1 MQFTCTKENLSY
13 ALNLVSSVAG
23 KQNNLPILS
32 HVMLTVS
39 DSTVE
44 LAATNL
50 EIGVKAH
57 LRAKVDS
64 PGSFTVPAKTLADFV
79 GLMSGDQV
87 QITQKEN
94 ELVIES
100 GRSNTKIKGMPAEEF
115 PVIPEFGE
123 GKSFSLERSKL
134 KNALAQVV
142 FAASKNEI
150 RPELSGV
157 YFGFGVYGHP
167 GLTLAA
173 TDSYRLAEKRIPVA
187 QGGDEVTCIVPARTA
202 GEFIRLMALSESSDE
217 KETNVRFFV
226 GDNQV
231 SLRYGSFEI
240 TSRLIAGRYPDYRQ
254 IIPNEFKTTAMFSK
268 SQMVSSVKAASL
280 FAATGVNAVNL
291 KLNPSA
297 QSVVITSTSSQ
308 AGAYETALDIQGEGI
323 ENSIILNHRYLL
335 DGMSHLEGEEIVIHM
350 NSIDAPCLLRSK
362 DDKDYL
368 YLVMPIRQ

>member
-39 DSTVE
+39 DSAVE

-50 EIGVKAH
+50 EIGIKAH

-64 PGSFTVPAKTLADFV
+64 PGSFTVPAKTLTDFV

-87 QITQKEN
+87 QITQQEN
-94 ELVIES
+94 ELVIEC

-115 PVIPEFGE
+115 PVIPEFVD
-123 GKSFSLERSKL
+123 GKSFSLERSRL
-134 KNALAQVV
+134 KNGLAQVV
-142 FAASKNEI
+142 FAASKTEI

-157 YFGFGVYGHP
+157 YFGFGVYGHA

-173 TDSYRLAEKRIPVA
+173 TDSYRLAEKRISVA
-187 QGGDEVTCIVPARTA
+187 QGGDEVSCIVPARTA
-202 GEFIRLMALSESSDE
+202 GEFIRLMSLSEQSDE

-226 GDNQV
+226 GESQV
-231 SLRYGSFEI
+231 SLRYDSFEI

-297 QSVVITSTSSQ
+297 HSLNISSTSNQ
-308 AGAYETALDIQGEGI
+308 AGAYETTIDIQGEGV
-323 ENSIILNHRYLL
+323 ENSIVLNHRYFL
-335 DGMSHLEGEEIVIHM
+335 DGMSHLDGDEILMNM
-350 NSIDAPCLLRSK
+350 NSADAPSLLKSK